1 MGVWSAATVGNEPAQ
16 GMVLAA
22 SRKAQRVCSPDRG
35 TRIRMSHLS
44 FLSQILE
51 TAVYIFGGGGF
62 RVGKG
67 KGGREWGGSVGG
79 REASAWV
86 FYWII

>member
-1 MGVWSAATVGNEPAQ
+1 
-16 GMVLAA
+16 
-22 SRKAQRVCSPDRG
+22 
-35 TRIRMSHLS
+35 MSHLS
-44 FLSQILE
+44 FISQILE

-67 KGGREWGGSVGG
+67 REGTRSREGVWGG